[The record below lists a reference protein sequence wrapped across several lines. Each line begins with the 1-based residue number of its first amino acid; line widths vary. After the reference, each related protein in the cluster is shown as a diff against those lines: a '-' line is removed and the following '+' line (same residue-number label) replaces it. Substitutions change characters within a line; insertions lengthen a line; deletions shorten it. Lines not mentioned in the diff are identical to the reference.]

1 MRHPTGLAVADFITP
16 SSDLRDSV
24 RIDISRA
31 PGAVN
36 NGGGKERR
44 SCQARL
50 PRHCCYGVFSKNR
63 PPTSNPP
70 RKQLPIPASK
80 SKVELVNYIDV
91 AEHLQVMELHTAKQ
105 ARLTKDLR
113 NLIHLSRQQRTGQ
126 ACNKGTALSALRA
139 AQHLV

>member
-1 MRHPTGLAVADFITP
+1 MEYSVKTDRRHP
-16 SSDLRDSV
+16 V
-24 RIDISRA
+24 RRE
-31 PGAVN
+31 N
-36 NGGGKERR
+36 N
-44 SCQARL
+44 CQ
-50 PRHCCYGVFSKNR
+50 S
-63 PPTSNPP
+63 
-70 RKQLPIPASK
+70 PASK

-105 ARLTKDLR
+105 ARLTKDLC